1 MSSDLQMTSNWDGI
15 HAKAALSVIQSCPD
29 NWDEQAYR
37 NLMKL
42 DKDKYSVLGMRRNEL
57 LQYYR
62 RCLAGQQLCWKHL
75 GVFVDR
81 KLNRSQQYALA
92 PKKVNSFL
100 SCINRSTATRP
111 REEIILLHLLDHTWN
126 TIFQS
131 WEDVRSFVRCR
142 QTEAVKKKTLKM
154 VRGLEQTERELNLP
168 PCFTWQAQF
177 QIVQVQQM
185 SGLAA

>member
-62 RCLAGQQLCWKHL
+62 RCLAG
-75 GVFVDR
+75 
-81 KLNRSQQYALA
+81 
-92 PKKVNSFL
+92 
-100 SCINRSTATRP
+100 
-111 REEIILLHLLDHTWN
+111 
-126 TIFQS
+126 
-131 WEDVRSFVRCR
+131 
-142 QTEAVKKKTLKM
+142 
-154 VRGLEQTERELNLP
+154 
-168 PCFTWQAQF
+168 
-177 QIVQVQQM
+177 
-185 SGLAA
+185 